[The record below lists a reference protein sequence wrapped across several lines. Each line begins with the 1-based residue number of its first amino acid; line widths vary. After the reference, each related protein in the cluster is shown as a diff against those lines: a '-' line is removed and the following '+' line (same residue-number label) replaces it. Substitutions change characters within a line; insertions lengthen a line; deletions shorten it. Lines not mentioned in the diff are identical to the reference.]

1 MERIIRWTLS
11 VNLLLLGINNAT
23 VLNSNQINALKLA
36 HPYLNDS
43 NAYPSLQSDSGIIL
57 ADNRSFRRH
66 MPRNLEL
73 AEPIKTLAE
82 PVKTLS
88 EPVKEDS
95 PKLEKTPIVVA
106 DKPTTDVKL
115 VADKIKDNK
124 SDAVDTP
131 KKDRVLDVSC
141 FLIIRTQ

>member
-11 VNLLLLGINNAT
+11 VNLLLLGLSNAT

-43 NAYPSLQSDSGIIL
+43 NAYLSLQSDSGTSL
-57 ADNRSFRRH
+57 TNNRSFRRH

-73 AEPIKTLAE
+73 AEPVKELAE
-82 PVKTLS
+82 PVK
-88 EPVKEDS
+88 EDT
-95 PKLEKTPIVVA
+95 PKLEKTPVVVA
-106 DKPTTDVKL
+106 VKTNTDVKL
-115 VADKIKDNK
+115 VADKTKDDK
-124 SDAVDTP
+124 SDAIDAP